1 MPVSQMVIG
10 YIVVLTGTLVLF
22 LTALASL
29 GIIKVL
35 PVIEP
40 APKAATGDGNRWEAV
55 KEALKEM
62 VAKLSLPALIGLI
75 ILIAGMI
82 MCGAFGSH
90 SST

>member
-35 PVIEP
+35 PAIEP
-40 APKAATGDGNRWEAV
+40 ASKPATGDGNRWEAV
-55 KEALKEM
+55 KEVLKEM

-82 MCGAFGSH
+82 MCGAFSSH
-90 SST
+90 PST

>member
-10 YIVVLTGTLVLF
+10 YIVVLTGTFVLL

-35 PVIEP
+35 PIVEP
-40 APKAATGDGNRWEAV
+40 APPAATGDGSRWEAV
-55 KEALKEM
+55 KEILKET
-62 VAKLSLPALIGLI
+62 VAKLSLPAIIGLV

-90 SST
+90 AST

>member
-10 YIVVLTGTLVLF
+10 YIVVLTGTFVLL

-35 PVIEP
+35 PQIEP
-40 APKAATGDGNRWEAV
+40 APRTTTGDGNRWEAV
-55 KEALKEM
+55 KEILKEM
-62 VAKLSLPALIGLI
+62 VAKLSLPAIIGLI

-90 SST
+90 AST